1 MAEGLIERLNQLEQ
15 AVRRAAELIAGLKAE
30 RAGLEKRLAEQAR
43 ELENLRAGAAT
54 SAEERGELGRLRL
67 ERKEVL
73 AQVETMLKELDR
85 LEAL

>member
-15 AVRRAAELIAGLKAE
+15 AVRRAAELIARLKAE

-43 ELENLRAGAAT
+43 ELEHLRARTGT
-54 SAEERGELGRLRL
+54 VEQERGELGRLRQ